1 MSGYRFP
8 LCSFPKTSHLL
19 WLFWKT
25 LLIVKGGVQVNHN
38 LNLERLSTRVKKE
51 DKEWL
56 LDYMHET
63 RSHSL
68 GEAIG
73 RLIEEKKSHTQSDG
87 QVSASE
93 LSAEFRAVD
102 FQTKVITELL
112 NHMINTLQID
122 RVEEQVVLTS
132 KAKTFTL
139 RAAEKLINEKLNNRF

>member
-1 MSGYRFP
+1 M
-8 LCSFPKTSHLL
+8 
-19 WLFWKT
+19 
-25 LLIVKGGVQVNHN
+25 NHN

-73 RLIEEKKSHTQSDG
+73 RLIEEQKGNAQSDG
-87 QVSASE
+87 QLSASE
-93 LSAEFRAVD
+93 HSAEVQAVD

-112 NHMINTLQID
+112 NHMINQLQID
-122 RVEEQVVLTS
+122 RIEEQVVLTT
-132 KAKTFTL
+132 KAKTNAL
-139 RAAEKLINEKLNNRF
+139 MAAEKLINEKLGNRF

>member
-1 MSGYRFP
+1 M
-8 LCSFPKTSHLL
+8 
-19 WLFWKT
+19 
-25 LLIVKGGVQVNHN
+25 NHN

-73 RLIEEKKSHTQSDG
+73 RLIEEQKGNAQSDG
-87 QVSASE
+87 QLSASE
-93 LSAEFRAVD
+93 LYPELQAVD
-102 FQTKVITELL
+102 FQTKIITELL

-122 RVEEQVVLTS
+122 RIEEQVVLTS
-132 KAKTFTL
+132 KAKTNALMT
-139 RAAEKLINEKLNNRF
+139 AEKLINEKLNNRF

>member
-1 MSGYRFP
+1 M
-8 LCSFPKTSHLL
+8 
-19 WLFWKT
+19 
-25 LLIVKGGVQVNHN
+25 KGGVQVNHN

-73 RLIEEKKSHTQSDG
+73 RLIEEQKGNAQSDG
-87 QVSASE
+87 QLSASGLYPE
-93 LSAEFRAVD
+93 LQAVD

-112 NHMINTLQID
+112 NHMINKLQID
-122 RVEEQVVLTS
+122 RIEEQVVLTT
-132 KAKTFTL
+132 KAKTNAL
-139 RAAEKLINEKLNNRF
+139 MAAEKLIHEKLNNRF

>member
-1 MSGYRFP
+1 MA
-8 LCSFPKTSHLL
+8 C
-19 WLFWKT
+19 FWKT
-25 LLIVKGGVQVNHN
+25 LFIVKGGVQVNHN

-73 RLIEEKKSHTQSDG
+73 RLIEEQKGNG
-87 QVSASE
+87 QLSASE
-93 LSAEFRAVD
+93 LSPALQAVD

-112 NHMINTLQID
+112 NHMINQLQID
-122 RVEEQVVLTS
+122 RIEEQVVLTT
-132 KAKTFTL
+132 KAKTNAL
-139 RAAEKLINEKLNNRF
+139 MAAEKVINEKLSSRF

>member
-1 MSGYRFP
+1 
-8 LCSFPKTSHLL
+8 
-19 WLFWKT
+19 
-25 LLIVKGGVQVNHN
+25 VKGGVQVNHN

-73 RLIEEKKSHTQSDG
+73 RLIEEQKGTG
-87 QVSASE
+87 QLSASE
-93 LSAEFRAVD
+93 LSPEIQAVD
-102 FQTKVITELL
+102 FQTKVITEML

-122 RVEEQVVLTS
+122 RIEEQVVLTT
-132 KAKTFTL
+132 KAKTNAL
-139 RAAEKLINEKLNNRF
+139 MAAEKLINEKLNNRF